1 MCDIAN
7 HLGLDT
13 GTGETGCLATH
24 HLLTVWTAVQQ
35 ATCSTGT
42 IFSTIT
48 WTLVLLVG
56 IELCAVHSF
65 HMFPQRAGVC
75 VPLCAAWSFAYIWFL
90 L

>member
-1 MCDIAN
+1 
-7 HLGLDT
+7 
-13 GTGETGCLATH
+13 
-24 HLLTVWTAVQQ
+24 
-35 ATCSTGT
+35 
-42 IFSTIT
+42 
-48 WTLVLLVG
+48 VLLVG